1 MPRDFRPLIAL
12 FIVVL
17 VGSVGIFSEQR
28 DGRMAQMAF
37 LPGDALP
44 AQPDAFGF
52 LDTAFDV
59 EQTSVQRGAAL
70 NDVLAGVGVEAEMR
84 PMVVEAMLKVPALSR
99 VRAGQGVHVYRT
111 EGGKLSHLVFE
122 LSRTSYAVV
131 AVQPELSVR
140 VHEKQAETQVRTASG
155 TIQGSLH
162 ATLSRMNVPSAMA
175 SRLADI
181 FQWKIDFHRL
191 QPGDQLRLV
200 YEEESVG
207 TTVTGIGDILAAE
220 LVHGGKSYTAFRF
233 EVDGKV
239 GYYDREG
246 KSLRSQFL
254 MAPVAYG
261 RISSAFSMRRL
272 HPVQRVYK
280 PHLGTD
286 YAAPT
291 GTPIMAVGDGVVTEA
306 RFQRANGN
314 YVRIRHNGTYE
325 TQYLHMSR
333 FAAGIRPGTRVTQ
346 GQVIGYVG
354 STGLAT
360 GPHVCFRFWKNGV
373 QVDHRAEMQ
382 HSAEP
387 LPATSVE
394 AFEQVVATLQPS
406 LTPSLWERMPTVR
419 SADLLRAPDVRA
431 IALDVLAERS
441 AQVE

>member
-1 MPRDFRPLIAL
+1 MPRDFRPIAAL
-12 FIVVL
+12 FIIVL
-17 VGSVGIFSEQR
+17 LGGVGYFTQTR
-28 DGRMAQMAF
+28 DGRMAQLAL

-44 AQPDAFGF
+44 PQPDAFGF
-52 LDTAFDV
+52 LDSAFEV
-59 EQTSVQRGAAL
+59 EQTSVQRGAVL
-70 NDVLAGVGVEAEMR
+70 NDVLAGAGVEADQR
-84 PMVVEAMLKVPALSR
+84 PLVVEAMLKEPALSR
-99 VRAGQGVHVYRT
+99 IRAGQGVHVYRT
-111 EGGKLSHLVFE
+111 EDNALSHLVFE
-122 LSRTSYAVV
+122 LNRTSYAVV
-131 AVQPELSVR
+131 AVHPVLSVR
-140 VHEKQAETQVRTASG
+140 VHEKQAQTQVKTASG

-162 ATLSRMNVPSAMA
+162 ATLNRMNVPSAMA
-175 SRLADI
+175 NRLSDI
-181 FQWKIDFHRL
+181 FQWKVDFHRL
-191 QPGDQLRLV
+191 QPGDQIRLV

-207 TTVTGIGDILAAE
+207 AKVTGIGAILAAE
-220 LVHGGKSYTAFRF
+220 LVHGGKSYTAFRY
-233 EVDGKV
+233 EIDGKAS
-239 GYYDREG
+239 YFDREG

-280 PHLGTD
+280 AHLGTD

-333 FAAGIRPGTRVTQ
+333 FATGIRPGTRVTQ

-373 QVDHRAEMQ
+373 QVDHRAELQ
-382 HSAEP
+382 HTSEP
-387 LPATSVE
+387 LPE
-394 AFEQVVATLQPS
+394 ASMESFQQVVSALQPT
-406 LTPSLWERMPTVR
+406 LAPSLWERLPTVR
-419 SADLLRAPDVRA
+419 SADLMRAPDVRA

-441 AQVE
+441 PQAE